1 MTKSREPHLQYYNN
15 GAVSSSFKFSQTN
28 PYVCHS
34 IQEGSVLGLLLS
46 TGSVAQST
54 PTPTMASPMTRT
66 VFKQQLQKQHLEQ
79 LEQQEK
85 KMTQAMAAAAAA
97 QASQESQSISIPCS
111 VGVSSTTPA
120 KLPHEV
126 PTSVLQVNS
135 NYNCL
140 F

>member
-1 MTKSREPHLQYYNN
+1 MTKSKEPQFCYYSN
-15 GAVSSSFKFSQTN
+15 GAISSSFKFSQTN

-46 TGSVAQST
+46 TGSVAKTT
-54 PTPTMASPMTRT
+54 PTAPTMASPMTRT

-85 KMTQAMAAAAAA
+85 KNQSMVA
-97 QASQESQSISIPCS
+97 ASQESQSISIPS
-111 VGVSSTTPA
+111 TVGVSSATNTA

-126 PTSVLQVNS
+126 PTSVLQVNKVIK
-135 NYNCL
+135 NVC